1 MRNKAHWQALYDAMR
16 SALDAEGHE
25 GVPIFHVTSVDTQTG
40 QGAVAPFIV
49 YRQDVERSLGTMGGG
64 ELVTLSSGWVITS
77 YAFDLEDGLDYISVI
92 ESALADSTITTADG
106 YTTASFEVIG
116 VQTLYDDEYKVYGT
130 HMRMTWQRS
139 A

>member
-1 MRNKAHWQALYDAMR
+1 MQNKAHWQALYDAMR
-16 SALDAEGHE
+16 SALDGNDYD

-40 QGAVAPFIV
+40 QGAIAPFVV

-64 ELVTLSSGWVITS
+64 ELVTLNSGWVITS
-77 YAFDLEDGLDYISVI
+77 YAFDLSDGLDFLSAI
-92 ESALADSTITTADG
+92 ETALADSTITTGDG
-106 YTTASFEVIG
+106 YTTTAFEVIG

-130 HMRMTWQRS
+130 HMRIRWERS